1 MNVLAIIVQ
10 LVSGA
15 AGGNIAGSVLKKFTL
30 GPIGN
35 SIVGIL
41 GGGLGGQLLSLIGV
55 GGANVATG
63 NFDIAAIISSVVGG
77 GVGGGVLM
85 MIVGLIR
92 QAMSK
97 RTT

>member
-1 MNVLAIIVQ
+1 
-10 LVSGA
+10 
-15 AGGNIAGSVLKKFTL
+15 VLKKFNL
-30 GPIGN
+30 GLIGN

-41 GGGLGGQLLSLIGV
+41 GGALGGQLLTLIGA
-55 GGANVATG
+55 GGSGDAAG
-63 NFDIAAIISSVVGG
+63 SLDIPSMISNIAGG